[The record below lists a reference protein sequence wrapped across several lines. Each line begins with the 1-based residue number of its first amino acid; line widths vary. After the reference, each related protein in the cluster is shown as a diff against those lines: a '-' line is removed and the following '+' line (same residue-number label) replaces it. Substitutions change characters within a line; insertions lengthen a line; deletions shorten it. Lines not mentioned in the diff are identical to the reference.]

1 VGNGKGALSL
11 DPLRARVD
19 LLLELKR
26 AWASEIT
33 VLPLMGWGG
42 LADFFRFIFSRFSKN
57 ICPAN
62 FVKIYI

>member
-1 VGNGKGALSL
+1 M

-42 LADFFRFIFSRFSKN
+42 LADFLDLFFRDL
-57 ICPAN
+57 A
-62 FVKIYI
+62 KIYAPQIL

>member
-42 LADFFRFIFSRFSKN
+42 LADFLDLFFRDL
-57 ICPAN
+57 A
-62 FVKIYI
+62 KIYAPQIL